1 MTFRKFPSIEQ
12 FRNNIR
18 AVRNRVSY
26 AGKDAD
32 GNPIYN
38 HCIFPTLHLVG
49 TVKVHGTNA
58 SIAQMKSGA
67 EIEYGSRNGPIT
79 PESDNAGFATYHECT
94 LKDSGFDIK
103 SHFEDIRTVLKHD
116 GPIYIY
122 GEWAGGNIQSGVAIN
137 GLPKMFIPFAI
148 ALYSDDTEEATRT
161 WVLPHHTELLNSTY
175 APTANWFPIHLFGLH
190 EIDIDYNTP
199 EMVQNKLVEIMQAIE
214 QECPVGKHFGKL
226 GVGEGAVWYI
236 TDPTYDYADFVMK
249 IKGEKHSVSK
259 VKTTASVDVEKLNSI
274 NEMVENFV
282 TENRLK
288 QGLDF
293 LAEQHLDAEPKNLGP
308 YIKWVIGDI
317 AKEEMDVFEASGI
330 EFKEFAK
337 SATTK
342 IRQWFLS
349 NLK

>member
-214 QECPVGKHFGKL
+214 QECPVGKHFLMEHINEFLKKIEENAENIFLEDKNDIKHVKDIRSALKSAICEL
-226 GVGEGAVWYI
+226 G
-236 TDPTYDYADFVMK
+236 TTYD
-249 IKGEKHSVSK
+249 I
-259 VKTTASVDVEKLNSI
+259 
-274 NEMVENFV
+274 
-282 TENRLK
+282 
-288 QGLDF
+288 
-293 LAEQHLDAEPKNLGP
+293 AELG
-308 YIKWVIGDI
+308 ITISLV
-317 AKEEMDVFEASGI
+317 
-330 EFKEFAK
+330 
-337 SATTK
+337 
-342 IRQWFLS
+342 
-349 NLK
+349 